1 MPLINVST
9 GELLDKWSILEIKL
23 SEFTSHEK
31 KSIISTEMEYLKQDV
46 HCLLELSEVNTQ
58 YLRLKLVNLQ
68 IWRGM
73 DSLYAFDKN
82 LKDDFIALTNE
93 ITELNMQRA
102 HIKRA
107 IDLLT
112 RSQIMETKS
121 FIDE

>member
-9 GELLDKWSILEIKL
+9 GELLDKWSILEIKFIKFN
-23 SEFTSHEK
+23 SQEK
-31 KSIISTEMEYLKQDV
+31 KSIISHEMAKLRHDVFQLLESYELKTQYVNLKQ
-46 HCLLELSEVNTQ
+46 
-58 YLRLKLVNLQ
+58 VNLQ
-68 IWRGM
+68 IWDGM
-73 DSLYAFDKN
+73 DSLYTFDKS
-82 LKDDFIALTNE
+82 LKDDFIALTDE

-112 RSQIMETKS
+112 SSEIMETKS

>member
-9 GELLDKWSILEIKL
+9 GELLDKWSILEIKF
-23 SEFTSHEK
+23 SKFTSQEK
-31 KSIISTEMEYLKQDV
+31 ISIISHEMTQLRHDV
-46 HCLLELSEVNTQ
+46 FQLLESYELKIQ
-58 YLRLKLVNLQ
+58 YENLKRVNLQ
-68 IWRGM
+68 IWDGM
-73 DSLYAFDKN
+73 DSLYTFDKN
-82 LKDDFIALTNE
+82 LKDDFIALTDE

-112 RSQIMETKS
+112 SSQIMETKS